1 MVANGVMARARA
13 VLRERQYQIIVG
25 AELTVQEAAIIC
37 RTFNCSKP
45 SDEKLL
51 PESSDGRAA
60 LWDTVKSKVSFKE
73 RKARP

>member
-1 MVANGVMARARA
+1 MVANGVMTRARA

-25 AELTVQEAAIIC
+25 AELTDQEAAMIC
-37 RTFNCSKP
+37 RAFNCSKP
-45 SDEKLL
+45 SDETLL

-60 LWDTVKSKVSFKE
+60 LWDTVRSKVSLTT